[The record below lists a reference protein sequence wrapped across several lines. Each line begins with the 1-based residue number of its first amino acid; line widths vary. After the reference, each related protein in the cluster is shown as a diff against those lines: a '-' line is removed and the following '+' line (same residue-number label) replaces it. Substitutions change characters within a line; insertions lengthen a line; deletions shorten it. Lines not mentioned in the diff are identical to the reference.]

1 MKIRLAETRD
11 IKHSKRVVEKSRDE
25 WVSVWSGNH
34 KGSTKTLEKNIE
46 YVGTTDDIK
55 KTFGMDEL
63 ASNGVVRFGLYLA
76 SDKTVNHDTGK
87 KIKSRDEWTELN
99 KIQPEKYL
107 AQIRLYGF
115 YDELPNCVENGIV
128 NKETIGKVLDA
139 MWKSDNYD
147 GICECEDAKKNRG
160 SKQFGNYACKHIIF
174 LGDLYKHP
182 KTYNNVKK
190 DLIGIICEILRTSRK
205 FKAFCGEHDF
215 EIQFEGSAK
224 ETKNENVNVN
234 KYSRHRNNVMEDYE
248 DIIVDVSEDYE
259 DVVDEYTDEYVED
272 DTDFTDEY
280 TQGESTFDT
289 NALYADCNTILDAI
303 QNDTILSCHGV
314 QVTDIIDRIDRVNEG
329 EIVDDIDRK
338 FVDLLLSAI
347 ATNETVTTDEDYED
361 EYDFDEDSD
370 DVIDEAEIEYE
381 SRCGVRRKENSR
393 HCRHCGNVY
402 DECDDYD
409 IVNENDYSYGDRD
422 EDGYFDVNKFA
433 DAQNGWGDDCVGDCE
448 DDGSRD
454 AYGNHPRPR
463 PYGGYRYR

>member
-34 KGSTKTLEKNIE
+34 KGSTKTLENNIK
-46 YVGTTDDIK
+46 YVGTVDDIK
-55 KTFGMDEL
+55 ETFGMDEL

-76 SDKTVNHDTGK
+76 SDKTVNHDTGEER
-87 KIKSRDEWTELN
+87 KSRDEWTKLN
-99 KIQPEKYL
+99 KTQPEKYL
-107 AQIRLYGF
+107 TQIRLYGF
-115 YDELPNCVENGIV
+115 YDKLLECVENKIV
-128 NKETIGKVLDA
+128 NKETISKVLDA

-147 GICECEDAKKNRG
+147 GICECEDAKKNKG
-160 SKQFGNYACKHIIF
+160 SNQFGKYACKHVIF
-174 LGDLYKHP
+174 LGDLHKHT

-190 DLIGIICEILRTSRK
+190 DLIGIICDILKTSRK
-205 FKAFCGEHDF
+205 FEAFCGEHDF
-215 EIQFEGSAK
+215 EIQFEGSTK
-224 ETKNENVNVN
+224 ETKNENVN
-234 KYSRHRNNVMEDYE
+234 KYSRYRNNVMEDYE

-259 DVVDEYTDEYVED
+259 DVVDEYTDEYTDEYVED
-272 DTDFTDEY
+272 DVAVTDEY

-289 NALYADCNTILDAI
+289 NALYADCNTVLEAI
-303 QNDTILSCHGV
+303 QNDTVLSCHGV

-381 SRCGVRRKENSR
+381 SRCGVRRKENGR
-393 HCRHCGNVY
+393 YCKHCN
-402 DECDDYD
+402 DDYD
-409 IVNENDYSYGDRD
+409 VVNENDYPFDDDDDYDDVYSDDYFNNDGDDFARNYVSDYSDDGYGD
-422 EDGYFDVNKFA
+422 
-433 DAQNGWGDDCVGDCE
+433 DD
-448 DDGSRD
+448 
-454 AYGNHPRPR
+454 YNYRPVR
-463 PYGGYRYR
+463 RRRVQW